1 MNIRRNTN
9 LVTGRELQF
18 YCDQCSARECHL
30 SEDIDTEYEQEQD
43 RKRLEL
49 AKNTE
54 REKQEHDFFMGEIEV
69 EEILEFY

>member
-1 MNIRRNTN
+1 MNK
-9 LVTGRELQF
+9 
-18 YCDQCSARECHL
+18 SK
-30 SEDIDTEYEQEQD
+30 TENV
-43 RKRLEL
+43 